1 MVATDPGRVHVA
13 REEHEFAAQ
22 NIAHGKD
29 LDRWGFPRATPVLVE
44 PCQHDGLVGRP
55 RRQGERSTPALSASG
70 EEGIDRKSTRLNSSH
85 VSISYAVFCLK
96 KKILMSTPW
105 Q

>member
-55 RRQGERSTPALSASG
+55 RRQGERSTPALSASS
-70 EEGIDRKSTRLNSSH
+70 EEGIRDSPSNAA
-85 VSISYAVFCLK
+85 VSPDARFRQDGAKGRSENG
-96 KKILMSTPW
+96 
-105 Q
+105 